1 RWTANEAAEATEPT
15 IEGDALPT
23 FPPEGTAYN
32 NPDTALAHII
42 WRFVGWFAPDV
53 VTEIHGGDA
62 SEWQQVR
69 QGRLVVEAAW
79 PDDSLAVAVRRE
91 PVAGIATTLS
101 LRAPGSAGG
110 NDTKEAAGVS
120 ELLRAYRRGGHR
132 AIKPEERSPL

>member
-1 RWTANEAAEATEPT
+1 PEALDLRSPLQRRLIVGGLDGSDDSVKAVLATFDRFSTAENSQVAYACIPIANPDRWTANEAAEATEPT

-32 NPDTALAHII
+32 HPDTALAHII

-69 QGRLVVEAAW
+69 QG
-79 PDDSLAVAVRRE
+79 
-91 PVAGIATTLS
+91 
-101 LRAPGSAGG
+101 
-110 NDTKEAAGVS
+110 
-120 ELLRAYRRGGHR
+120 
-132 AIKPEERSPL
+132 